1 MAAVG
6 RTLRDARVGAKV
18 AAVRR
23 LAGGGVEVTVDDGG
37 LRKRSET
44 FDAVVVAT
52 VRTPKLEMSTRP
64 RHQKS
69 KHPPGPATKSLKPGP
84 ALPPNV

>member
-6 RTLRDARVGAKV
+6 KTLRDARVGAKV
-18 AAVRR
+18 AGVRR

-37 LRKRSET
+37 LRKRSEK

-52 VRTPKLEMSTRP
+52 VRAPKLSMSTRP
-64 RHQKS
+64 CH
-69 KHPPGPATKSLKPGP
+69 KSLTTHP

>member
-6 RTLRDARVGAKV
+6 KTLRDARVGAKV

-52 VRTPKLEMSTRP
+52 VRTPNLSMSPRP
-64 RHQKS
+64 CHQNS
-69 KHPPGPATKSLKPGP
+69 Q
-84 ALPPNV
+84 